1 MVFKLSKKG
10 HILQFCDDLS
20 KKTKSIKVI
29 YIDASDGYCYA
40 LWANGIAYYAIK
52 LWLTVLEISGLEIE
66 EFC

>member
-29 YIDASDGYCYA
+29 YIDASDGIVMHFEQMVLLIMLLCYD
-40 LWANGIAYYAIK
+40 L
-52 LWLTVLEISGLEIE
+52 L
-66 EFC
+66 F